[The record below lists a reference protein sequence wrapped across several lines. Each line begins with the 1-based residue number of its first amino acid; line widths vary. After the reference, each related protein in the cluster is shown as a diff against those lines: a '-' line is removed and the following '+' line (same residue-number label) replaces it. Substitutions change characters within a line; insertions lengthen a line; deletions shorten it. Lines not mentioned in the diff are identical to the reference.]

1 MADFGIGAA
10 ILGSA
15 ALAGITGFIGNKSAA
30 KAQSEAAQTAARATG
45 EASEAAIAE
54 QRRQYDRTRTDLA
67 PYRQA
72 GRLALGD
79 LAGQIQTAPQGFQA
93 GDEFKAP
100 VTYQPGEEFTRAYG
114 YQPGEEFTRAYGY
127 QPGEEFTRAY
137 GYDPAQFMTPE
148 LLGEFSNEGLEQ
160 DPGYQFRQAEGEKA
174 LQRGASAKG
183 LSLSGG
189 ALKDLSRFNQGLASE
204 EYGSAYGRYLDRYQ
218 SRVSDLLRRTELSR
232 YGYETSQADLARR
245 QSLGQYG
252 YETSQADLARRQSL
266 GQYGYET
273 SQADLARRQS
283 LGQYGYET
291 SQADLA
297 RRQALGFQQY
307 GSVLAD
313 LARRYGIQTDEY
325 NTGRAASDTQFN
337 RLAGL
342 AGVGQTGVNQTASA
356 GSAAANSIAQ
366 SALAGGTGQANA
378 AMAAGQAQGAGIL
391 GSFGS
396 INQAAQGGIGNA
408 LALQYINRVPIPAA
422 EAK

>member
-54 QRRQYDRTRTDLA
+54 QRRQYDQTRTDLA

-100 VTYQPGEEFTRAYG
+100 VTYQPGDEFTRAYG
-114 YQPGEEFTRAYGY
+114 F
-127 QPGEEFTRAY
+127 
-137 GYDPAQFMTPE
+137 DPSQFMTPE

-218 SRVSDLLRRTELSR
+218 SRVSDLLRRTQLS
-232 YGYETSQADLARR
+232 
-245 QSLGQYG
+245 
-252 YETSQADLARRQSL
+252 
-266 GQYGYET
+266 
-273 SQADLARRQS
+273 
-283 LGQYGYET
+283 QYGYET

-342 AGVGQTGVNQTASA
+342 AGVGQTSVNQTASA

>member
-100 VTYQPGEEFTRAYG
+100 VT

-252 YETSQADLARRQSL
+252 YETSQADLARRQ
-266 GQYGYET
+266 
-273 SQADLARRQS
+273 
-283 LGQYGYET
+283 
-291 SQADLA
+291 
-297 RRQALGFQQY
+297 ALGFQQY

-391 GSFGS
+391 GRFGS
-396 INQAAQGGIGNA
+396 INQAAQGGVGNA

-422 EAK
+422 GAK

>member
-273 SQADLARRQS
+273 SQADLARRQ
-283 LGQYGYET
+283 
-291 SQADLA
+291 
-297 RRQALGFQQY
+297 ALGFQQY

-422 EAK
+422 GAK

>member
-252 YETSQADLARRQSL
+252 YETSQADLARRQ
-266 GQYGYET
+266 
-273 SQADLARRQS
+273 
-283 LGQYGYET
+283 
-291 SQADLA
+291 
-297 RRQALGFQQY
+297 ALGFQQY

-325 NTGRAASDTQFN
+325 NTARAADDTQFN

-422 EAK
+422 GAK

>member
-127 QPGEEFTRAY
+127 
-137 GYDPAQFMTPE
+137 DPAQFMTPE

-232 YGYETSQADLARR
+232 
-245 QSLGQYG
+245 YG

-422 EAK
+422 GAK

>member
-273 SQADLARRQS
+273 SQADLARRQ
-283 LGQYGYET
+283 
-291 SQADLA
+291 
-297 RRQALGFQQY
+297 ALGFQQY

-391 GSFGS
+391 GSYGS

-422 EAK
+422 GAK

>member
-30 KAQSEAAQTAARATG
+30 KVQSEAAQTAARATG

-54 QRRQYDRTRTDLA
+54 QRRQYDQTRTDLA

-100 VTYQPGEEFTRAYG
+100 VT

-245 QSLGQYG
+245 QSL
-252 YETSQADLARRQSL
+252 SR
-266 GQYGYET
+266 
-273 SQADLARRQS
+273 
-283 LGQYGYET
+283 YGYET

-342 AGVGQTGVNQTASA
+342 AGVGQTSVNQTASA
-356 GSAAANSIAQ
+356 GSAAATNIAQ
-366 SALAGGTGQANA
+366 SALAGG
-378 AMAAGQAQGAGIL
+378 AGQAEAALAGGQARGAGIL

-396 INQAAQGGIGNA
+396 INRAAQGGLENA
-408 LALQYINRVPIPAA
+408 LTLEYLNKRFPGG
-422 EAK
+422 E

>member
-148 LLGEFSNEGLEQ
+148 LLGEFS
-160 DPGYQFRQAEGEKA
+160 
-174 LQRGASAKG
+174 QRGAGAG
-183 LSLSGG
+183 PRLSVST
-189 ALKDLSRFNQGLASE
+189 
-204 EYGSAYGRYLDRYQ
+204 GRGREG
-218 SRVSDLLRRTELSR
+218 V
-232 YGYETSQADLARR
+232 AARR
-245 QSLGQYG
+245 VGQGPVAVGRCAQGPVALQSG
-252 YETSQADLARRQSL
+252 
-266 GQYGYET
+266 
-273 SQADLARRQS
+273 
-283 LGQYGYET
+283 
-291 SQADLA
+291 
-297 RRQALGFQQY
+297 
-307 GSVLAD
+307 
-313 LARRYGIQTDEY
+313 
-325 NTGRAASDTQFN
+325 
-337 RLAGL
+337 
-342 AGVGQTGVNQTASA
+342 AGVAKSTAA
-356 GSAAANSIAQ
+356 P
-366 SALAGGTGQANA
+366 T
-378 AMAAGQAQGAGIL
+378 AGI
-391 GSFGS
+391 STAIS
-396 INQAAQGGIGNA
+396 RA
-408 LALQYINRVPIPAA
+408 
-422 EAK
+422 

>member
-273 SQADLARRQS
+273 SQADLARRQ
-283 LGQYGYET
+283 
-291 SQADLA
+291 
-297 RRQALGFQQY
+297 ALGFQQY

-325 NTGRAASDTQFN
+325 NTARAADDTQFN

-422 EAK
+422 GAK

>member
-273 SQADLARRQS
+273 SQADLARRQ
-283 LGQYGYET
+283 
-291 SQADLA
+291 
-297 RRQALGFQQY
+297 ALGFQQY

-342 AGVGQTGVNQTASA
+342 AGVGQTGVNQTASS

-422 EAK
+422 GAK

>member
-100 VTYQPGEEFTRAYG
+100 VT

-422 EAK
+422 GAK

>member
-114 YQPGEEFTRAYGY
+114 YQSGEEFTRAYGYQPGEEFTRAYGY
-127 QPGEEFTRAY
+127 DPGEEFTRAY

-252 YETSQADLARRQSL
+252 YETSQADLARRQ
-266 GQYGYET
+266 
-273 SQADLARRQS
+273 
-283 LGQYGYET
+283 
-291 SQADLA
+291 
-297 RRQALGFQQY
+297 ALGFQQY

-391 GSFGS
+391 GSYGS

-422 EAK
+422 GAK

>member
-252 YETSQADLARRQSL
+252 YETSQADLARRQ
-266 GQYGYET
+266 
-273 SQADLARRQS
+273 
-283 LGQYGYET
+283 
-291 SQADLA
+291 
-297 RRQALGFQQY
+297 ALGFQQY

-422 EAK
+422 GAK

>member
-54 QRRQYDRTRTDLA
+54 QRRQYDQTRTDLA

-273 SQADLARRQS
+273 SQADLARRQ
-283 LGQYGYET
+283 
-291 SQADLA
+291 
-297 RRQALGFQQY
+297 ALGFQQY

>member
-45 EASEAAIAE
+45 ESSEAAIAE

-100 VTYQPGEEFTRAYG
+100 VT

-232 YGYETSQADLARR
+232 
-245 QSLGQYG
+245 
-252 YETSQADLARRQSL
+252 
-266 GQYGYET
+266 YGYET

-422 EAK
+422 GAK

>member
-100 VTYQPGEEFTRAYG
+100 VT

-273 SQADLARRQS
+273 SQADLARRQ
-283 LGQYGYET
+283 
-291 SQADLA
+291 
-297 RRQALGFQQY
+297 ALGFQQY

-342 AGVGQTGVNQTASA
+342 AGVGQTGVNQTASS

-422 EAK
+422 GAK

>member
-273 SQADLARRQS
+273 SQADLARRQALS
-283 LGQYGYET
+283 SSTVRCWPIWRVATASRRT
-291 SQADLA
+291 STTRAGPLPTRSSTGWPGWLAWA
-297 RRQALGFQQY
+297 RRASIKPHLRVRLRPTASHSRRSPAARVRRTRRWRPGRRRVRASSAA
-307 GSVLAD
+307 SVPSI
-313 LARRYGIQTDEY
+313 RRR
-325 NTGRAASDTQFN
+325 RAASATRWRSSTSTVCPSRRRGRSD
-337 RLAGL
+337 G
-342 AGVGQTGVNQTASA
+342 
-356 GSAAANSIAQ
+356 
-366 SALAGGTGQANA
+366 
-378 AMAAGQAQGAGIL
+378 
-391 GSFGS
+391 
-396 INQAAQGGIGNA
+396 
-408 LALQYINRVPIPAA
+408 
-422 EAK
+422 